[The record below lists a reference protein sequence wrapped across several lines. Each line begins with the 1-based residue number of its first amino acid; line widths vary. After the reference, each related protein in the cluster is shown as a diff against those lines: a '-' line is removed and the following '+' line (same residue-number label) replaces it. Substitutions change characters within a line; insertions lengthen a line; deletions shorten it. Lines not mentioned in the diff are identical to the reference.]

1 MIEEATSKEE
11 SAALAQLG
19 GTGKRQK
26 IHDAQIVFKLPKP
39 VKALIQEYAGNE
51 EVSDGQVIRW
61 ALAEYFEKRGIK

>member
-1 MIEEATSKEE
+1 MSNETTTVNE

-19 GTGKRQK
+19 GTGKRAK
-26 IHDAQIVFKLPKP
+26 IHDAQIVFKLPSP
-39 VKALIQEYAGNE
+39 VKALIQEYAGSE

>member
-1 MIEEATSKEE
+1 MSNEATTVSE

-39 VKALIQEYAGNE
+39 VKALIQEYAGTE